1 MAGSPPIIAP
11 SILSADFSILAK
23 EIQDV
28 ATRGADW
35 IHIDVM
41 DGHFVPPIT
50 FGPLVVEAAKK
61 CTSLF
66 LDVHLMIDAPE
77 NQIDAFARAG
87 SDRIIVHSES
97 TRHPHR
103 LLGAIRA
110 LGIQNGLAINPG
122 TPIESIIP
130 CLPLCDLLLIMT
142 VNPGWGG
149 QAFIPES
156 VAKIKQA
163 HTVIQQTGLTIPIEV
178 DGGINASTGRECHTA
193 GASVL
198 VAGSYI
204 FGAQDRGA
212 AITALRS

>member
-1 MAGSPPIIAP
+1 MTGSHPIIAP
-11 SILSADFSILAK
+11 SILSADFSRLAE

-28 ATRGADW
+28 VAGGADW

-50 FGPLVVEAAKK
+50 FGPLAVEAAKK
-61 CTSLF
+61 STSLF
-66 LDVHLMIDAPE
+66 LDVHLMIDTPE

-87 SDRIIVHSES
+87 SNRITVHAEA

-122 TPIESIIP
+122 TSIESIMP

-156 VAKIKQA
+156 ITKIKQA
-163 HTVIQQTGLTIPIEV
+163 HTAIQQAGLTIPIEV
-178 DGGINASTGRECHTA
+178 DGGINASTGSACHAA
-193 GASVL
+193 GASIL

-204 FGAQDRGA
+204 FGAQDRTA
-212 AITALRS
+212 AISALRA